1 MSVKIHKVLDGP
13 YEDEE
18 GHFLLCLTEDDK
30 GDLLHMEIYFDTM
43 DEAYSLI
50 KYLSNTI
57 EAVEIEEEVIDN
69 V

>member
-18 GHFLLCLTEDDK
+18 GHFLLCLTEDDM
-30 GDLLHMEIYFDTM
+30 GDLFHMEVYFETM
-43 DEAYSLI
+43 DAAYSLI

-57 EAVEIEEEVIDN
+57 EAVEIEEKVIDN